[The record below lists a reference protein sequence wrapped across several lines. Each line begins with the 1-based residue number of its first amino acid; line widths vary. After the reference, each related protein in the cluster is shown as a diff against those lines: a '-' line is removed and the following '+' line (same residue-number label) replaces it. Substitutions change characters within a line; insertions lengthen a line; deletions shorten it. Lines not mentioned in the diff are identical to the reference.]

1 MRSSEATVVT
11 QEPSRI
17 RHDEVNTITSSSA
30 NPTEAPSHLNDVSM
44 IAPNVNDITLAAATT
59 QPAILGE

>member
-1 MRSSEATVVT
+1 MRSSETTAVT
-11 QEPSRI
+11 EEPSRM
-17 RHDEVNTITSSSA
+17 RQDEVNTITSSSE
-30 NPTEAPSHLNDVSM
+30 NPIAAPSHLNDVSM